1 LLLPACCCCCCCAD
15 DDIFL
20 EEGGV
25 EGAASAVL
33 SRPLG
38 RMDAGRYE
46 RRPRGRRGSLTRC
59 EDDSMVDED
68 ETVWCAVC
76 ATTTS
81 KAFPW
86 AMEPWLYLYH
96 NFSSVQL

>member
-1 LLLPACCCCCCCAD
+1 M
-15 DDIFL
+15 
-20 EEGGV
+20 
-25 EGAASAVL
+25 EGAASVVL

-46 RRPRGRRGSLTRC
+46 RRPRGRRGSLTRW

-76 ATTTS
+76 ATTTDV
-81 KAFPW
+81 
-86 AMEPWLYLYH
+86 
-96 NFSSVQL
+96 SVTGRTGRHILQQAEET